1 MARLGERLGGRLRLR
16 DRLRRQDPRLAFS
29 KLLDKELPSES
40 FTVTNVPSSY
50 SN

>member
-29 KLLDKELPSES
+29 KLLYEELPSES